1 VGEFEPIITGLWDGF
16 REINEIKTRN
26 ALFAG
31 LAEHFARAF
40 GDVLLFI
47 AEATTVGEKSP
58 TFGIL
63 AWCCPEGKRGD
74 YPHVAAVPAWGKHF
88 RSKILEKTLDP
99 ATSAVFFGPKKFK
112 SEERGPLRNALP
124 NLAATRVWFYGQNT
138 LCIGISK
145 LIPSQDPDL
154 WVGADAQVLRYF
166 PELLATPLRMENEYL
181 ETELF
186 RKTCRAGIPAEVV
199 RRGEQILR
207 PRVEMAW
214 RVRMMSAQHATR
226 VPPRI
231 SGDYDFLFAQ
241 YLDASRYVVALDS
254 PDAAEPDH
262 GAEVERFAR
271 VFSPS
276 GRPGNSQLLLYASG
290 DARSE
295 NSFLLSRTAL
305 LSRHAVARALFWLAY
320 KTGALSGGDAG
331 KPRCSL
337 AGDVHPGCK
346 GDWQCL
352 DVMREFVEVKSPPSG
367 KVLGPHSVHASW
379 LRCLWLE
386 IYYRAR
392 RIREHR
398 GDKSEELLAEVAQLY
413 TRAVKATRKAFQS
426 ALVGLHDTEGHV
438 RIDWRWLY
446 IWMLGNAML
455 SNALAKQYGT
465 YKQGQH
471 GYLAHLDH
479 YRDASTTVLFGLHLL
494 RFWDSPSVPELWDL
508 PEIRPDE
515 VTQARLR
522 LLCEYAYMEIG
533 VDRTWQLEHH
543 LGAQFQ
549 PELVLQAASPAHR
562 EHAFHVMDVCLLGH
576 LLLQSQNG
584 KGGPSRLAKAVL
596 GTNNSAA
603 GNRALL
609 RRWYPAALLHDVGY
623 ALALARRLP
632 DLLQQFSTPD
642 LASYSKAVNQGI
654 QDAHVK
660 FDESVHRQFKEAGL
674 VLAGPPAGVSRDHG
688 VVSAN
693 HLIHSLTKAAG
704 DERLLKVAHTK
715 EVLQAIARHNRSEE
729 VFSAAEDPLS
739 FFLVLCDHMQDWD
752 RTRVRSRRL
761 AMSFLASTQMSVPFS
776 VKGQG
781 AAQYLVPNARYVPAT
796 HGLVFRAES
805 PRLELHYSVPQS
817 ALLEPA
823 CIWVDTCADFERIWF
838 SRRFPEIILAFV
850 HPRSEVLIRAG
861 YDSLEME
868 LLRDFARTQDGAF
881 LTAWLKALDEGKTD
895 GLSYGADHSAKTE
908 RFAVR
913 LGSRR
918 KATLRLLSGAS
929 GGFYSKFVEWKER
942 QLRVGPDEE

>member
-1 VGEFEPIITGLWDGF
+1 VREFEPIIAELWDGF

-26 ALFAG
+26 AIFAG
-31 LAEHFARAF
+31 LGEHLARAF

-47 AEATTVGEKSP
+47 AEATRADGRP
-58 TFGIL
+58 TSFSML
-63 AWCCPEGKRGD
+63 AWCCPKGKRRD
-74 YPHVAAVPAWGKHF
+74 YPHVASAPAWGKDF

-99 ATSAVFFGPKKFK
+99 PTPAVFFGPNKFK
-112 SEERGPLRNALP
+112 AEERGPLRSALP
-124 NLAATRVWFYGQNT
+124 NLAATRIWFYGQNT

-145 LIPSQDPDL
+145 LVPSQDPDI
-154 WVGADAQVLRYF
+154 WVGADAQVLRCF
-166 PELLATPLRMENEYL
+166 PELLATPLRLENEYL

-207 PRVEMAW
+207 PRVELAW
-214 RVRMMSAQHATR
+214 RVRVLWALKTR
-226 VPPRI
+226 SKELPQI

-241 YLDASRYVVALDS
+241 YLDARRYVALD
-254 PDAAEPDH
+254 PLEAARPAS
-262 GAEVERFAR
+262 GAEVEKFAR
-271 VFSPS
+271 IFNPS
-276 GRPGNSQLLLYASG
+276 GRPGNRQLVLHASG
-290 DARSE
+290 ETGTGED
-295 NSFLLSRTAL
+295 SFVLTRTAL

-320 KTGALSGGDAG
+320 KTGALSGGDTA

-337 AGDVHPGCK
+337 AGDVHAGCK
-346 GDWQCL
+346 GKWQCL
-352 DVMREFVEVKSPPSG
+352 DVTREFVEAKAPPLG
-367 KVLGPHSVHASW
+367 NVLGPHSVHASW

-392 RIREHR
+392 QIREHR
-398 GDKSEELLAEVAQLY
+398 GEKSEELLTKLAPLY
-413 TRAVKATRKAFQS
+413 TKAVKATRTAFPS
-426 ALVGLHDTEGHV
+426 ALAGLHEAEGKV

-455 SNALAKQYGT
+455 SKALAKEYGT

-471 GYLAHLDH
+471 GFRAHLDY
-479 YRDASTTVLFGLHLL
+479 YRDASTAVLFGLHLL
-494 RFWDSPSVPELWDL
+494 RFWDSPNVPELWDL

-522 LLCEYAYMEIG
+522 LLCEYAYLEIG

-543 LGAQFQ
+543 IGAQFQ
-549 PELVLQAASPAHR
+549 PEMILQASSPAHR
-562 EHAFHVMDVCLLGH
+562 EHAFHVMDVCLLGQ
-576 LLLQSQNG
+576 LLLQSRSA
-584 KGGPSRLAKAVL
+584 KGGPSRLAKATL
-596 GTNNSAA
+596 GIKDKGGLAA
-603 GNRALL
+603 VL

-632 DLLQQFSTPD
+632 DLLNQFSTPD
-642 LASYSKAVNQGI
+642 LSLYAAAVNKGV
-654 QDAHVK
+654 QDAHRE
-660 FDESVHRQFKEAGL
+660 FDNRVHEQFQAAGL
-674 VLAGPPAGVSRDHG
+674 VLAEPPEGASRDHG

-704 DERLLKVAHTK
+704 DERLLKMSQTK
-715 EVLQAIARHNRSEE
+715 EVLQAIARHNRGEE
-729 VFSAAEDPLS
+729 MFSAAEDPLS
-739 FFLVLCDHMQDWD
+739 FFLILCDHLQDWD

-781 AAQYLVPNARYVPAT
+781 AAQYLVPNATYAPQAN
-796 HGLVFRAES
+796 GLVFRAGA

-838 SRRFPEIILAFV
+838 SPRFRDMFLVFV
-850 HPRSEVLIRAG
+850 HPRSDVLIRSG
-861 YDSLEME
+861 YEALEME
-868 LLRDFARTQDGAF
+868 LLRDFARTPEGAF
-881 LTAWLKALDEGKTD
+881 LTAWLKAMDEGHGDELTYETD
-895 GLSYGADHSAKTE
+895 RVAKTE
-908 RFAVR
+908 RFGLR

-929 GGFYSKFVEWKER
+929 GGFYPQFVDWKER
-942 QLRVGPDEE
+942 QLREGPDEE